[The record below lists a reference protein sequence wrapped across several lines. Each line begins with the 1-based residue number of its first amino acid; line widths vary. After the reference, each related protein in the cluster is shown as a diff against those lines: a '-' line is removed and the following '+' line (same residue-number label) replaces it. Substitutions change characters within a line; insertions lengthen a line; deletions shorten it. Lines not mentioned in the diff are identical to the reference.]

1 MPTHIKFCFGSQSS
15 KNHQYHKEW
24 SRFPLLEN
32 IDASLCFVTFIFS
45 LGEAG
50 QSSSIFQCLAAALL
64 ANPSCS
70 DLCRSLAL
78 ICWLLMLLSP
88 LICTTFG
95 KALIATE
102 TEILMDSEGITN
114 GEIVG
119 RRDRKLV
126 FLEDSVSSVSLR
138 MLLRINKC

>member
-1 MPTHIKFCFGSQSS
+1 MAVSF
-15 KNHQYHKEW
+15 
-24 SRFPLLEN
+24 L
-32 IDASLCFVTFIFS
+32 TFLFS
-45 LGEAG
+45 AG
-50 QSSSIFQCLAAALL
+50 GVWQGRSVFQCLASTLL
-64 ANPSCS
+64 PNPSRS

-95 KALIATE
+95 KALIAME

-119 RRDRKLV
+119 RRERKLV
-126 FLEDSVSSVSLR
+126 FLEDSVSSVSSR
-138 MLLRINKC
+138 MLLGKNKRRCVFLCV

>member
-1 MPTHIKFCFGSQSS
+1 M
-15 KNHQYHKEW
+15 KEASTPDRR
-24 SRFPLLEN
+24 SRFSTGETWMAVSFL
-32 IDASLCFVTFIFS
+32 TFLFS
-45 LGEAG
+45 AG
-50 QSSSIFQCLAAALL
+50 GVWQGRSVFQCLASALL
-64 ANPSCS
+64 PNPSRS

-95 KALIATE
+95 KALIAME

-126 FLEDSVSSVSLR
+126 FLENSVSSVSSR
-138 MLLRINKC
+138 MLLGINKSRCVFLCV

>member
-1 MPTHIKFCFGSQSS
+1 MPVSFLTFSFSAGGVRQGRSFFQ
-15 KNHQYHKEW
+15 
-24 SRFPLLEN
+24 RL
-32 IDASLCFVTFIFS
+32 ASL
-45 LGEAG
+45 
-50 QSSSIFQCLAAALL
+50 LL
-64 ANPSCS
+64 PNPSCS

-88 LICTTFG
+88 LMCTTFG
-95 KALIATE
+95 KALIAME

-119 RRDRKLV
+119 RRDRKPV

-138 MLLRINKC
+138 MLLGINKCRCVFVCVCE